1 MFSHLMQFIRQV
13 WQRLFPFRDVA
24 AVEHIDSPLSN
35 EMITALDLWY
45 KMYTDAPPWMDGDK
59 VKTLNLPALI
69 CSEIARQVM
78 LEMKWTISGK
88 PDEDGNSEANERS
101 EYLKAEFEKLIR
113 MLRSK
118 LEQGCAAGG
127 MTIKPY
133 PKDGHIYFDCSTA
146 WSLYPVAFDDDGNLK
161 DVIFRDSFQDG
172 KTTYT
177 RLERHQVTPDGVQV
191 TQRAFKSSQRENIGV
206 EIPLTDVPQWAEV
219 EPEAL
224 LKDTDGQMFGWFK
237 TATANNVDVG
247 APMGVSVFSKA
258 SNLIKEADIQYSRIL
273 WEYEGSELAIDVDPT
288 ALRPKKGANGVME
301 MPKLNE
307 RLFRGVDLGSEDNYN
322 VFSPTI
328 RDSSLFAGLNQLLMR
343 IEDNC
348 GLARGTLS
356 DANTEARTATELRIV
371 RQRTYA
377 TIADNQAALEV
388 CLRDVVRAMDKY
400 ASMYNLAPEGEYDVS
415 FEWDD
420 SILTDAAQQLG
431 ERLEL
436 LSNGLMGQVEFRMW
450 YFGETKAQ
458 AQAAVDAIQQ
468 ERIKQN
474 VESMMAMGG
483 MGGQG
488 ATPPTG
494 NDPTTKPV
502 PSEE

>member
-1 MFSHLMQFIRQV
+1 MFSHLMQFVRQV

-45 KMYTDAPPWMDGDK
+45 KMYTDAPPWMEAGK

-78 LEMKWTISGK
+78 LEAKWSISGK
-88 PDEDGNSEANERS
+88 PDKDGNAVANARS
-101 EYLKAEFEKLIR
+101 EYLSAEFDKLMR

-172 KTTYT
+172 KVTYT
-177 RLERHQVTPDGVQV
+177 RLERHQLVPEGVQV
-191 TQRAFKSSQRENIGV
+191 TQRAFKSTVKDSIGV
-206 EIPLTDVPQWAEV
+206 EIRLTDVPQWAEV
-219 EPEAL
+219 APEAL
-224 LKDTDGQMFGWFK
+224 LKNTDGQMFGWYK
-237 TATANNVDVG
+237 VAAANNVDVG

-258 SNLIKEADIQYSRIL
+258 ANIIKEADIQYSRIL
-273 WEYEGSELAIDVDPT
+273 WEYEGSELAVDVDPT
-288 ALRPKKGANGVME
+288 ALRPKKGANGAME

-307 RLFRGVDLGSEDNYN
+307 RLFRGVDLGKEDSYN
-322 VFSPTI
+322 VFSPAI

-377 TIADNQAALEV
+377 TIADNQAALES

-400 ASMYNLAPEGEYDVS
+400 ATMYNLAPAGEYDVS
-415 FEWDD
+415 FTWDD
-420 SILTDAAQQLG
+420 SILTDATQQLG

-436 LSNGLMGQVEFRMW
+436 MANGLMGQVEFRMW
-450 YFGETKAQ
+450 YFGESKAQ
-458 AQAAVDAIQQ
+458 AQAAIAAIQQ
-468 ERIKQN
+468 ERISQN
-474 VESMMAMGG
+474 VESMMAMNNVTAPGVN
-483 MGGQG
+483 
-488 ATPPTG
+488 PSG
-494 NDPTTKPV
+494 NPMTAPV
-502 PSEE
+502 DGEA